1 MLGEQRSGETT
12 ERPRHERDH
21 AAGGT
26 LRVPATTTLDNGTK
40 VDGTRDIGRDDPEYS
55 EWLALAQDED
65 EQRRRDVEERDSDR
79 EILTRWRTRR
89 SA

>member
-1 MLGEQRSGETT
+1 MNVTML
-12 ERPRHERDH
+12 P
-21 AAGGT
+21 GGT
-26 LRVPATTTLDNGTK
+26 LRVPATTTLANGTK
-40 VDGTRDIGRDDPEYS
+40 IDGTRDIGRDDPEYP

>member
-1 MLGEQRSGETT
+1 MNVTML
-12 ERPRHERDH
+12 P
-21 AAGGT
+21 GGT